1 MIRPFLVEISLFLT
15 PFVAYAVFV
24 WATRAGVFHPDAW
37 SLPVL
42 GWLILAA
49 FALMIASFVVMAQ
62 FGGAPPNSTYVPA
75 HLENGQLVPGTAR

>member
-24 WATRAGVFHPDAW
+24 WATRAGVLHPDAW
-37 SLPVL
+37 SLPAL

-75 HLENGQLVPGTAR
+75 HLENGQLVPGTTR

>member
-24 WATRAGVFHPDAW
+24 WATRAGVLRPDAW